1 MSPSIKSN
9 STFGTFPD
17 TSFNTLST
25 LALEPVAKLSSP
37 VTLKPFFKKN
47 SRRFEPMKPAAPVI
61 NIFNFFISSLIFKE
75 FKSIFTTS
83 SI

>member
-9 STFGTFPD
+9 FTLWLSAD
-17 TSFNTLST
+17 TVFTTSSI
-25 LALEPVAKLSSP
+25 LALEPVAKLSRP
-37 VTLKPFFKKN
+37 HTLKPFFRKN
-47 SRRFEPMKPAAPVI
+47 SSRFEPIKPAAPVI
-61 NIFNFFISSLIFKE
+61 NIFNFFISLSIINE

>member
-9 STFGTFPD
+9 FTLWCLPNTTFI
-17 TSFNTLST
+17 TSSIFV
-25 LALEPVAKLSSP
+25 LEPVAKLSNP

-47 SRRFEPMKPAAPVI
+47 SRRFEPIKPAAPVI
-61 NIFNFFISSLIFKE
+61 NIFNFFILSSIFNE